1 MSEYAITDFSA
12 YKLKHM
18 RLMASDCTSGELATL
33 PSFGF
38 QFAQVD
44 AAEHT
49 KLKVR
54 VELEVERRLRIQS
67 ALDNAEKRCYAS
79 NRLLEKKVR
88 CPTAKQIFMLNNHTW
103 LGLINSQCG
112 ELEDRESAWAV
123 ARENLESRLNKSEG
137 DNERLE
143 RMIREKEAKIVE
155 SERVAKDLMLKA
167 EEFED
172 MFIGEILRV
181 HNCKKTLMGLSE
193 MVSAMCQLS
202 RTTGNC
208 EESAERPQRGVRREP
223 GSRQGDGNAKR
234 HVQ

>member
-1 MSEYAITDFSA
+1 MNYVV
-12 YKLKHM
+12 
-18 RLMASDCTSGELATL
+18 TL
-33 PSFGF
+33 RSRSPGF

-88 CPTAKQIFMLNNHTW
+88 CPSVKKYAEQSNVA
-103 LGLINSQCG
+103 GPNSQCG
-112 ELEDRESAWAV
+112 ELEERESAWAA

-143 RMIREKEAKIVE
+143 KMIREKEAKIVE
-155 SERVAKDLMLKA
+155 SERMAKDLMLKA

-172 MFIGEILRV
+172 MFIGESLHSPFKVRDASCTIFFV
-181 HNCKKTLMGLSE
+181 VVSGL
-193 MVSAMCQLS
+193 V
-202 RTTGNC
+202 
-208 EESAERPQRGVRREP
+208 
-223 GSRQGDGNAKR
+223 
-234 HVQ
+234 